1 MVRKKFYFDTAIWVD
16 YYEERR
22 DKSKFLGEI
31 AYSLLKKVI
40 KSKGT
45 IIVSGLILRELE
57 TLYSL
62 DEINGLFFPFEGC
75 LRIVEIKQSQVE
87 ESAKLALERNIP
99 KGDALH
105 AILARDNDAVL
116 VTRDKH
122 FELLSDVCIVKKPED
137 LL

>member
-1 MVRKKFYFDTAIWVD
+1 MVRKTFYFDTAIWVD

-22 DKSKFLGEI
+22 DKNKNLGEI
-31 AYSLLKKVI
+31 AFSLLKSI
-40 KSKGT
+40 LKSNST
-45 IIVSGLILRELE
+45 ILVSGIILRELE

-75 LRIVEIKQSQVE
+75 LKNVGVNEAQVE
-87 ESAKLALERNIP
+87 ESSNLALERNIP

-105 AILARDNDAVL
+105 AILARDNNAVL

-122 FELLSDVCIVKKPED
+122 FGLLRDVCIFKKPEE